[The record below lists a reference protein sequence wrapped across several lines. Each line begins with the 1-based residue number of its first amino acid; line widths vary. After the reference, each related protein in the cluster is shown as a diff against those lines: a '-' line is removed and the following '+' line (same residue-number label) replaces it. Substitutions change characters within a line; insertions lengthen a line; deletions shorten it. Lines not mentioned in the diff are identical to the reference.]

1 MFEYLKNE
9 NINFNIAKYV
19 LIQLYQHPQM
29 DFESILS
36 TLKYKRRTKE
46 ELTAPI
52 GFLKEKYKEIGKNK
66 DPEHE
71 ADWVLGEIRKQALG
85 NIDLTELRNEI
96 LNS

>member
-1 MFEYLKNE
+1 
-9 NINFNIAKYV
+9 
-19 LIQLYQHPQM
+19 M
-29 DFESILS
+29 DFNSLLS
-36 TLKYKRRTKE
+36 LLKYKPRTKE
-46 ELTAPI
+46 ELIAPI

-96 LNS
+96 INYKL